1 MIFGYFEI
9 APETDASP
17 NEILTKVQSFLD
29 RFVWQRVSE
38 RVLQKAR
45 RQKQNE
51 YRLSNSTLDDHVQDI
66 GQAMIMGQNPLFFEF
81 YSTNFNNVSAND
93 INHVVKKYLNESKR

>member
-1 MIFGYFEI
+1 MPIFWVLVAQSLYQEFVSKRQLATSVSVNSITPSHDFGYFEI
-9 APETDASP
+9 ALETDASP

-45 RQKQNE
+45 RQTK
-51 YRLSNSTLDDHVQDI
+51 
-66 GQAMIMGQNPLFFEF
+66 
-81 YSTNFNNVSAND
+81 
-93 INHVVKKYLNESKR
+93 